1 MQLKFSNYRKKM
13 RVIIVVYIVFYLY
26 VDERE
31 IYFSIDVTGN

>member
-1 MQLKFSNYRKKM
+1 M
-13 RVIIVVYIVFYLY
+13 RGIIVVYIVFYLY